1 VVAADTIVV
10 DSLASLGESNVY
22 DAADS
27 NQNVP
32 EIIQKIQQP
41 KGFVVHLFIAFYQ
54 DLQHC

>member
-1 VVAADTIVV
+1 MFMMQ
-10 DSLASLGESNVY
+10 GQ
-22 DAADS
+22 

-41 KGFVVHLFIAFYQ
+41 KGFVVHLFAFYQ